1 MRPDGW
7 IWGAGGWHR
16 ALQRASPL
24 VCVGELGGPHERR
37 SSALGSRVSGGKRRD
52 QKATVTDPGQVE
64 AVGAERM
71 QLAGW

>member
-1 MRPDGW
+1 M
-7 IWGAGGWHR
+7 GGGGM
-16 ALQRASPL
+16 AQGIAEGLS
-24 VCVGELGGPHERR
+24 CGGGGEFGGPHERR
-37 SSALGSRVSGGKRRD
+37 RSALGSRVSGGKRRD